1 MFITYEGC
9 VGCSSHLKVCWAFIT
24 YEGCVGC
31 SSHLRVCWVFITSE
45 GCSLH
50 LKGVLGVHHI

>member
-9 VGCSSHLKVCWAFIT
+9 VGCSSHLKVCWVFITSEGCVGVFIT

-31 SSHLRVCWVFITSE
+31 SSHL
-45 GCSLH
+45 
-50 LKGVLGVHHI
+50 KGVLGVHHI